1 MSENHI
7 TKVAVMVDFSLNCVF
22 VIRQTIMCP
31 LGGWVENIN
40 GES

>member
-7 TKVAVMVDFSLNCVF
+7 TIVAVMVDFSLNCVF
-22 VIRQTIMCP
+22 VIRRTIMGP